1 MRISDWS
8 SDVCSSDLMTMIFP
22 NLPVKDVEKSKR
34 FWTAL
39 GFSFND
45 DFSSEDAAC
54 LVINESASV
63 MLLSERFFHSFHDTT
78 PHTGTEI
85 LMGLGVAS
93 REEVDR
99 PCEAATS
106 AGGQGSSTRQED
118 GPTYG
123 GSFPDPDGT
132 RWEPDRKSTR
142 LNSSH

>member
-1 MRISDWS
+1 
-8 SDVCSSDLMTMIFP
+8 MTMIFP

-63 MLLSERFFHSFHDTT
+63 MLLSERFFHGFHDTT

-93 REEVDR
+93 RDEVDR
-99 PCEAATS
+99 LCDAAEAA
-106 AGGQGSSTRQED
+106 GGSDTETRVDQS
-118 GPTYG
+118 PMYG
-123 GSFPDPDGT
+123 GSFRDLDGHI
-132 RWEPDRKSTR
+132 WEP
-142 LNSSH
+142 LWMEIA